1 MLLETLKN
9 HAKSK
14 NQNKLFIAY
23 NENYYSFKQI
33 DDFVNQTCNYFR
45 NLNLKKGDRV
55 CTSIDNSLTYILLYF
70 ASMRYG
76 LVVNP
81 SPTYLSELELIKNIK
96 QINPK
101 AIFIDKRLNLKKIA
115 TIKVVD
121 DIVFL
126 KKILKFSKKFNNKFK
141 IRPNDIAVLY
151 YSSGS
156 TGKPKLIKISHKAIF
171 ESQKMQKN
179 STLKESGDRHL
190 CILPL
195 AHTSSLRSTLKFCLY
210 NARSVFLYKNFW
222 SIKDKFLEIIY
233 KNKITFV
240 QVVPSIINMLIK
252 LYSKNRNAHKKLKS
266 LKFIASGSAYLPEKL
281 TNQFKK
287 DFKVSLINIYGLS
300 ETCAIS
306 MTKLNRKYDNNG
318 SVVGEVLRGIIFKI
332 IDKKNMK
339 VKINQPGELVIKSP
353 SIFSGYYNDK
363 SNNKYFTKDN
373 YFKTGD
379 IVISNNNKNLI
390 YIERKKN
397 IVIKSG
403 ININCRE
410 IDEFLI
416 NLNYITD
423 SYTTSK
429 SDLFHGEVPVSYIV
443 LKFKKTKDEILRDLK
458 KNLGDFKSPNEVK
471 ILKKI
476 PRSQTGKIQYFL
488 LNSHD

>member
-1 MLLETLKN
+1 MILETLKK

-14 NQNKLFIAY
+14 KQNKLFIAF
-23 NENYYSFKQI
+23 NKNYYSFKQI
-33 DDFVNQTCNYFR
+33 NDLVNQTCNYFK
-45 NLNLKKGDRV
+45 NLNLKKGDRI
-55 CTSIDNSLTYILLYF
+55 CTSIDNSLSYILLYF

-81 SPTYLSELELIKNIK
+81 SPTYLSEIELIKNIK

-101 AIFIDKRLNLKKIA
+101 AIFINKRINLKKI
-115 TIKVVD
+115 TFIKIVD
-121 DIVFL
+121 DIIFL
-126 KKILKFSKKFNNKFK
+126 KKIQKFSTKFENKFQ
-141 IRPNDIAVLY
+141 IRAKDTAVLY

-156 TGKPKLIKISHKAIF
+156 TGKPKLIKISHQAIY

-179 STLKESGDRHL
+179 STLKQSGDKHL

-222 SIKDKFLEIIY
+222 SIKDKFLEIIF

-240 QVVPSIINMLIK
+240 QVVPSIINMLIQ
-252 LYSKNRNAHKKLKS
+252 LYSKNKNVRKKLKS
-266 LKFIASGSAYLPEKL
+266 LKFVASGSAYLSEKL
-281 TNQFKK
+281 KNKFKK
-287 DFKVSLINIYGLS
+287 DFKVPVINIYGLS

-306 MTKLNRKYDNNG
+306 MTKLSTINDNQI
-318 SVVGEVLRGIIFKI
+318 SSIGEILRGIMFKI
-332 IDKKNMK
+332 VDKKNKK
-339 VKINQPGELVIKSP
+339 VKKNEPGELVIKSP
-353 SIFSGYYNDK
+353 SIFSGYYNNK
-363 SNNKYFTKDN
+363 SNKKYFTKDN

-379 IVISNNNKNLI
+379 IVILNNKKNLI
-390 YIERKKN
+390 YVERNKN

-410 IDEFLI
+410 IDECLI
-416 NLNYITD
+416 NLNYVAD

-429 SDLFHGEVPVSYIV
+429 SDLFHGEVPVSYIE
-443 LKFKKTKDEILRDLK
+443 LKFKKKKEEILKDLK
-458 KNLGDFKSPNEVK
+458 KSLGDFKAPDEVK